1 MNNSATTRTISKI
14 ALEYNG
20 NDNGMAIAVAS
31 NFLLS
36 SKPEEQYQEMKTV
49 ADRNPKVKKWALTG
63 YISPPNEIGRPLTD
77 EELTDIAIE
86 ALQKIGVTDNNQ
98 YRVDIHN
105 STKQKHI
112 HFVVNRMDI
121 NGKCTVKAHD
131 VGKRFGEAVRQ
142 VCRDRSLLTDVEIG
156 IEKRAAM
163 LKSLTEVIKHTNNFD
178 DLISEMKKRGYVVQL
193 SNNEKIGVS
202 GMRII
207 LEIDI
212 NHETE
217 RKYKPGYKLS
227 EISGSLK
234 IAEIKSIFEIKE
246 ALLNESK
253 SATSWKELRENLYRN
268 GWSIKIQYNGEFEAN
283 KKNEIQDIWINKVGR
298 YQIGQLKDGFFFKK
312 HEGFSLTAIEYGLS
326 IFEIEITATEE
337 RQFSVNASKVFGAAA
352 KDTLQEIAG
361 EVIKDFLK
369 PNYVSQKEEEWW
381 RKKHKSRR

>member
-20 NDNGMAIAVAS
+20 NDKGMAIAVAS

-98 YRVDIHN
+98 YRLDIHN

-156 IEKRAAM
+156 TEKRAAM

-193 SNNEKIGVS
+193 SKNEKIGIS

-207 LEIDI
+207 LESDI

-217 RKYKPGYKLS
+217 RQYKPGYKLS

-234 IAEIKSIFEIKE
+234 IAEIKNIFEIKNAVFKE
-246 ALLNESK
+246 LNT
-253 SATSWKELRENLYRN
+253 ARNWKELKTNLFKMGFYIN
-268 GWSIKIQYNGEFEAN
+268 LHYKEDFKPNQ
-283 KKNEIQDIWINKVGR
+283 KNEIEDIMITMVGLSR
-298 YQIGQLKDGFFFKK
+298 IADQKNGLFIKK
-312 HEGFSLTAIEYGLS
+312 HKSFSLSEIDTNFSDLLKQRNENFSNTYSDS
-326 IFEIEITATEE
+326 IT
-337 RQFSVNASKVFGAAA
+337 
-352 KDTLQEIAG
+352 KDSIAEIAG
-361 EVIKDFLK
+361 ELVQELLK
-369 PNYVSQKEEEWW
+369 PNYVGQEEDWW
-381 RKKHKSRR
+381 KKKRKGRR